1 MASKRLAATKAEL
14 EEVTAALQQ
23 HSSYLGISASDL
35 STYVAQL
42 REKERLL
49 SQIAQLQVKHLK
61 PARPAPP
68 GPAATFDRCSLPN
81 VVQHMLDYEAVAS
94 ECTKALRALA
104 SLAYNDVNEVA
115 AHGSGMAQLLRL
127 VQLHSDDNVQLWAM
141 KCLTHLAF
149 SPDVARRE
157 LANHDVLDVLMAAR
171 FANSAEVRKYAN
183 EATARIITAESS
195 GKRPSG
201 ALLHIFRAEA
211 KRGMQSVQSP
221 TNLQHILSD
230 LEEFD
235 VNILVERFVEAAP
248 AGETCEI
255 DEAVGWLSLL
265 VNLLG
270 QIPLVCP
277 AAVTITTSLMD
288 AFPGSCPIQKQGVAA
303 MSALA
308 ASGPGGPLQLAEGKG
323 VKRVEAALGAP
334 AEDAE
339 LPASCINFLVSVL
352 DWPFEI
358 QKLCD
363 VDYLRVVS
371 LTKEAMQRHLDVVS
385 FQVAALQ
392 GLAKIVEVLSVA
404 SDMKA
409 GGAEGLI
416 KTVLAHH
423 KDQKQVWTWGRIL
436 LDNMG
441 LDRHWTLREK

>member
-1 MASKRLAATKAEL
+1 
-14 EEVTAALQQ
+14 LQQ

-49 SQIAQLQVKHLK
+49 SQIAQFQVQHLK
-61 PARPAPP
+61 PARLAPP

-127 VQLHSDDNVQLWAM
+127 VQLHSDDNIQLWAM

-157 LANHDVLDVLMAAR
+157 LANLDVLDVLMAAR
-171 FANSAEVRKYAN
+171 QSANSAEVRKYAN
-183 EATARIITAESS
+183 EATARIIAAESS
-195 GKRPSG
+195 ARPSG

-211 KRGMQSVQSP
+211 KFVGMQSVQRP

-235 VNILVERFVEAAP
+235 VNILVERFIEAAP
-248 AGETCEI
+248 ASETCEI

-288 AFPGSCPIQKQGVAA
+288 AFPRCCPIQKQGVAA

-308 ASGPGGPLQLAEGKG
+308 ASHGGPLQLAEAKG
-323 VKRVEAALGAP
+323 VKRVETALGAP

-371 LTKEAMQRHLDVVS
+371 LTKEAMQTHLDVVS
-385 FQVAALQ
+385 LQVAALQ